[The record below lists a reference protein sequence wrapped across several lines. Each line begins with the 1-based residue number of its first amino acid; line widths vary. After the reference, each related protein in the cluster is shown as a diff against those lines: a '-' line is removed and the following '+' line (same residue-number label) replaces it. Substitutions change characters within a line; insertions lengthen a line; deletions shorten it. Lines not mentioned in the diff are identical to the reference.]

1 MMQGSVMATPF
12 GTLSDGSRAM
22 SYNLSFDNG
31 VTAMLTDF
39 GASLIGW
46 RVPDRDGQLDDIVL
60 GCDDVSKLAQQTS
73 YLGAAVGRVAGRVN
87 EARFPLDDREYRVT
101 ANSPPHHLHGGVR
114 GFSYR
119 LWSAEV
125 LGDEFPAVRF
135 TLTSEDGEEGYPGV
149 VQASLIYRLEP
160 PARLVLTFEAVA
172 SQPTPFSPTCHAYF
186 NLDGHD
192 AGSLASHTLHLP
204 ASSYTPIND
213 SLIPTGEIATVHGS
227 PMDFSEPRG
236 FAQEYD
242 HNFVIE
248 EPPGQ
253 LRHAASLVSSAS
265 GRSLSILTDRPCI
278 HLYTGAGLD
287 IPIGKQGASYGP
299 FSGLALETQGFPD
312 ALNHPLFAADV
323 LRPGETFRSQTV
335 FEIFQEPTP

>member
-1 MMQGSVMATPF
+1 MQGSVMAAPF
-12 GTLSDGSRAM
+12 GTLSDGSQAM
-22 SYNLSFDNG
+22 SYNLSLDNG
-31 VTAMLTDF
+31 VTATLTDF
-39 GASLIGW
+39 GGSLIGW
-46 RVPDRDGQLDDIVL
+46 HVPDRDGQLGDVVL
-60 GCDDVSKLAQQTS
+60 GCDDVSALAQQTA

-87 EARFPLDDREYRVT
+87 EARFPLDDREYRLV

-119 LWSAEV
+119 LWSAEM
-125 LGDEFPAVRF
+125 LGGEVSAVRF
-135 TLTSEDGEEGYPGV
+135 TITSKDGDEGYPGE
-149 VQASLIYRLEP
+149 VQASLTYRLEP

-186 NLDGHD
+186 NLDGHA
-192 AGSLASHTLHLP
+192 AGSLASHTLHLR
-204 ASSYTPIND
+204 ASRNTPVD
-213 SLIPTGEIATVHGS
+213 ESLIPTGEIAPVSGT
-227 PMDFSEPRG
+227 PMDFSEPKG

-242 HNFVIE
+242 HNFVID

-253 LRHAASLVSSAS
+253 LRHAARLVSHTS
-265 GRSLSILTDRPCI
+265 GRALSISTDRPCI

-287 IPIGKQGASYGP
+287 IPRGKQGASYGP

-312 ALNHPLFAADV
+312 ALNHTLFAADV

-335 FEIFQEPTP
+335 FEFIQEPTP

>member
-22 SYNLSFDNG
+22 SYNLSLDNG
-31 VTAMLTDF
+31 VTATLTDF

-46 RVPDRDGQLDDIVL
+46 RVPDRDGQLDDVVL
-60 GCDDVSKLAQQTS
+60 GCDDASALAQQTA
-73 YLGAAVGRVAGRVN
+73 YLGAAIGRVAGRVR
-87 EARFPLDDREYRVT
+87 EARFRLDGREYRVA
-101 ANSPPHHLHGGVR
+101 ANSAPHHLHGGVR

-125 LGDEFPAVRF
+125 LSGEVPSVCF
-135 TLTSEDGEEGYPGV
+135 TVISEEGEEGYPGE
-149 VQASLIYRLEP
+149 VQANLTYRLEP
-160 PARLVLTFEAVA
+160 PARLVLTFKATA

-186 NLDGHD
+186 NLDGHA
-192 AGSLASHTLHLP
+192 AGSLTSHTLHLH
-204 ASSYTPIND
+204 ASRYTPVD
-213 SLIPTGEIATVHGS
+213 EALIPTGEIAPVSGA
-227 PMDFSEPRG
+227 PMDFSEPKG

-242 HNFVIE
+242 HNFVID

-253 LRHAASLVSSAS
+253 LRHAASLVSHAS
-265 GRSLSILTDRPCI
+265 GRRLSVSTDRPCI

-287 IPIGKQGASYGP
+287 IPSGKQDASYGP
-299 FSGLALETQGFPD
+299 SSGIALETQGFPD
-312 ALNHPLFAADV
+312 ALNHPIFAADV

-335 FEIFQEPTP
+335 FEFIQEPTP

>member
-1 MMQGSVMATPF
+1 MMQGSVVAAPF

-22 SYNLSFDNG
+22 SYSLSLDNG
-31 VTAMLTDF
+31 VAAMLTDF

-46 RVPDRDGQLDDIVL
+46 RVPDRHGRLDDVVL
-60 GCDDVSKLAQQTS
+60 GCDDVSALAQQTA
-73 YLGAAVGRVAGRVN
+73 YLGAAVGRVAGRVRA
-87 EARFPLDDREYRVT
+87 ARFPLDDREYHVA
-101 ANSPPHHLHGGVR
+101 ANSAPHHLHGGVR

-125 LGDEFPAVRF
+125 LDDDLPAVRF
-135 TLTSEDGEEGYPGV
+135 TITSEDGDEGYSGE
-149 VQASLIYRLEP
+149 VQASLTYRLEP

-172 SQPTPFSPTCHAYF
+172 SRPTPFSPTCHAYF
-186 NLDGHD
+186 NLDGHG

-204 ASSYTPIND
+204 ASRYTPVD
-213 SLIPTGEIATVHGS
+213 EALIPTGEIAPVNGT
-227 PMDFSEPRG
+227 PMDFGEPKG

-242 HNFVIE
+242 HNFVID

-253 LRHAASLVSSAS
+253 LRHAASLVSHTS
-265 GRSLSILTDRPCI
+265 GRALSISTDRPCI

-287 IPIGKQGASYGP
+287 IPGGKQGTSYGP

-312 ALNHPLFAADV
+312 ALNHELFTANV

-335 FEIFQEPTP
+335 FEFIQEPTP